1 MRIFKILNSE
11 SLPPFNEREE
21 NTIYFLYDK
30 LDIYFYQ
37 TQYTG
42 LYSIVPEL
50 PSLALENKPFRN
62 MLYITME
69 GGIYTYNAD
78 NSEDWKQIAEID
90 DPTQLIYL
98 VEAGTTFLLKSGYRY
113 IDSQTKVIDLP
124 YQNGTFQLS
133 VMVDKPIQINKNT
146 IIIYNEETGQWEIDG
161 DRYYDEFGRNPE
173 IMKYSGVE
181 TNSVITNI
189 FNEHISADVKLSNR
203 PGNTLS
209 IKPDGLYVTER
220 DYASVD
226 QFNQL
231 VTRAQAQMTAFNRHI
246 EDMTDALEHIDITL
260 DDESLHDK
268 IMEVLEE
275 YKPTLNTVID
285 DYEQV
290 VAEFEVE
297 KTALITQINS
307 DYMSY
312 MADTMERIQRLNRQW
327 EYFIDT
333 FDCIIVKDSDDHY
346 QVNVGFPIEDF
357 YALYYK
363 LGKEYIATDENIA
376 SLGFTEFNDGSIL
389 EIEDDAV
396 FTVVYAYVEDDKIYA
411 KRASY
416 CVAAETPTE

>member
-21 NTIYFLYDK
+21 NTIYFVYDK

-50 PSLALENKPFRN
+50 PSLTLENKPFRN

-69 GGIYTYNAD
+69 GGVYTYNSD
-78 NSEDWKQIAEID
+78 NSEDWKHIAQID
-90 DPTQLIYL
+90 DPGQLVYL
-98 VEAGTTFLLKSGYRY
+98 VEAGTNFLLKSGYRY
-113 IDSQTKVIDLP
+113 IDSQTKVLNLP

-133 VMVDKPIQINKNT
+133 VMVDKPIQINNNT

-161 DRYYDEFGRNPE
+161 DRYYDEYGRNPE

-181 TNSVITNI
+181 TNSVVTNI
-189 FNEHISADVKLSNR
+189 FNDHISADVKLSNKV
-203 PGNTLS
+203 GNTLT
-209 IKPDGLYVTER
+209 IKPDGLYVSER
-220 DYASVD
+220 DYASID
-226 QFNQL
+226 QFNDL
-231 VTRAQAQMTAFNRHI
+231 VARAQAQMTAFNRHI
-246 EDMTDALEHIDITL
+246 QDMTEALEHIDITL
-260 DDESLHDK
+260 DDQSLHDK

-285 DYEQV
+285 EYEQV
-290 VAEFEVE
+290 IADFEQE
-297 KTALITQINS
+297 KTEFITRITS
-307 DYMSY
+307 DYTSY
-312 MADTMERIQRLNRQW
+312 IADTLERINRLNRQW
-327 EYFIDT
+327 EYFIDI
-333 FDCIIVKDSDDHY
+333 FECEIVKDGENRY
-346 QVNVGFPIEDF
+346 QVNVEFPIEDF

-363 LGKEYIATDENIA
+363 LGTEYIATDENIA

-389 EIEDDAV
+389 DIEDDAV
-396 FTVVYAYVEDDKIYA
+396 FTVVYAYVEDDKIFA

-416 CVAAETPTE
+416 CTAAESPTE